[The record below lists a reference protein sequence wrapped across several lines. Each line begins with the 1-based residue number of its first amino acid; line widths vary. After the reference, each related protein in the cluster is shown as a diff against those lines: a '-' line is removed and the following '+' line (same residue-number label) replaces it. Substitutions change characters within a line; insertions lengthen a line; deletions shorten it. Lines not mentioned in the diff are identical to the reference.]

1 MLPDMNWM
9 LAEEL
14 DRIHRAELAAELAH
28 ERFLEAHG
36 LDLWS
41 IARRFVSDRVH
52 RLGPPPRS
60 VPLAVRSCPAL
71 ASTGEGDGRQAA

>member
-1 MLPDMNWM
+1 MNWM

-14 DRIHRAELAAELAH
+14 DRMHRADLAAELAH

-36 LDLWS
+36 LDPWTLL
-41 IARRFVSDRVH
+41 RRFISDRLAK
-52 RLGPPPRS
+52 RPAPAPAM
-60 VPLAVRSCPAL
+60 PLAVRSRPSL